1 MYSQEEYSSTE
12 QLKSISHR
20 DRLSYKMHKANPPSS
35 NAVSRINPRIRSIP
49 STGIASSASFIRMGS
64 GSKKKNQA
72 EQTNEQNAE
81 TPAPSLGN
89 SKRLFELITNGNYGT
104 ISKPNEQKSMKSS
117 DRLLKLLPKE
127 SLPVSPK
134 RISTGD
140 SWPDPKQASIGGN
153 SFKNRPYLVQSQ
165 DLRSSVPAG
174 CSKSASKLAPPRF
187 FMPSDMIRE
196 SFNRR
201 SAERAAQHSNQQKLN
216 QTVGTVQHSSDLVTT
231 VTQLE
236 RKVMLLEADNT
247 NLRRILSETVRNH
260 QELLAETASK
270 FADEKKVLF
279 DRLSSVQHEH
289 MLLANLNN
297 RLIQEKAR
305 VQEHL
310 NSELSRQLQQMKFVV
325 QTVDKHLSEW
335 ERLLASQAAEDC
347 QCWDHSPNDTREV
360 SILEPKLHKEGFV
373 SPPAEREKRVRWTD
387 QTLTDTR
394 PSADC
399 DPSVLCTRLAAVD
412 ARLKRLPMLQ
422 SVCR

>member
-20 DRLSYKMHKANPPSS
+20 DRLSYKMHNANPSSS
-35 NAVSRINPRIRSIP
+35 NGVSRIYPRIRSIP

-64 GSKKKNQA
+64 GSKKKTQVGQTH
-72 EQTNEQNAE
+72 EQIADK
-81 TPAPSLGN
+81 PAPSFGN
-89 SKRLFELITNGNYGT
+89 SKRLFELITNSSSGLV
-104 ISKPNEQKSMKSS
+104 SKNNEQKSLKSS

-134 RISTGD
+134 RISLGD
-140 SWPDPKQASIGGN
+140 SWPDHKLSTIGG
-153 SFKNRPYLVQSQ
+153 SSSQHRSYLVPSQ
-165 DLRSSVPAG
+165 DLRSSVPSG
-174 CSKSASKLAPPRF
+174 CSKSASKLAASRF

-201 SAERAAQHSNQQKLN
+201 SAERAAHHSNQQKLN
-216 QTVGTVQHSSDLVTT
+216 QTVATVQHSSDLVTT

-247 NLRRILSETVRNH
+247 NLRRMLSEAVRNH
-260 QELLAETASK
+260 QEILAETASK
-270 FADEKKVLF
+270 FAEERKELF
-279 DRLSSVQHEH
+279 DRLNSVQQEH
-289 MLLANLNN
+289 MLLADMNN

-325 QTVDKHLSEW
+325 QIVERHLSEW
-335 ERLLASQAAEDC
+335 ERLLASLAPEDC
-347 QCWDHSPNDTREV
+347 QCWDHSPNDTREA
-360 SILEPKLHKEGFV
+360 SILEPKLHKGGFV
-373 SPPAEREKRVRWTD
+373 SPPGEREKRVRWTD
-387 QTLTDTR
+387 QANPETR
-394 PSADC
+394 VSDDC

-412 ARLKRLPMLQ
+412 ARLKRLPVLQ
-422 SVCR
+422 SLCR